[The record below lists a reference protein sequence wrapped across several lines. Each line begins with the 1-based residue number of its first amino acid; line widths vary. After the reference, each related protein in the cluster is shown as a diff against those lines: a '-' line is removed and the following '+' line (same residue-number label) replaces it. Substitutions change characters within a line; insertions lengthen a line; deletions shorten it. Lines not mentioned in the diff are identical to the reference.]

1 MRAAEQIPHLRGIC
15 FKLVYAILPASVRDG
30 TSLWR
35 RVRASKD
42 VWGYD
47 AIKTTTFGG
56 PKLPQRRQNILRIRI
71 VAERLTH
78 VDEEVFVSR
87 SKHKTSAELHRVLA
101 QLVLFV
107 SGGLSAAA
115 GLRIFAAEKVEQGGV
130 LQSNGFVGFT
140 LIVDEK
146 REVDAG
152 FLAEEAGVLSVP
164 QADHGDAGALLP
176 EF

>member
-1 MRAAEQIPHLRGIC
+1 MRAAEPIPHLRRIVSSWC
-15 FKLVYAILPASVRDG
+15 TRYFWAAVRDG

-56 PKLPQRRQNILRIRI
+56 PKLPQRRQNILRIRV

-78 VDEEVFVSR
+78 VDEKVFVSR
-87 SKHKTSAELHRVLA
+87 SKHKTSAELHGIFA

-115 GLRIFAAEKVEQGGV
+115 GLRVFPAEKVEQGSV
-130 LQSNGFVGFT
+130 LQTNGFVGFT

-152 FLAEEAGVLSVP
+152 FLAEEAGVFSVT